1 MLTLPLHG
9 GRRGSIPRRSTKIIL
24 VILKIS
30 VDVDIE
36 DPYGFLHRHKHRKEY
51 KMTKKEQIAA
61 LMETIRTAR
70 NGDRKNA
77 WKRIQEVKKASK
89 VSFNKLGLTDEDLAQ
104 IPSLLVANKVRDVRA
119 TALTLLGEVASEGRS
134 AKIKYLVEKMGITKY
149 NAMYY
154 VDRVAKAA

>member
-1 MLTLPLHG
+1 
-9 GRRGSIPRRSTKIIL
+9 
-24 VILKIS
+24 
-30 VDVDIE
+30 
-36 DPYGFLHRHKHRKEY
+36 
-51 KMTKKEQIAA
+51 MTKKEQIAA